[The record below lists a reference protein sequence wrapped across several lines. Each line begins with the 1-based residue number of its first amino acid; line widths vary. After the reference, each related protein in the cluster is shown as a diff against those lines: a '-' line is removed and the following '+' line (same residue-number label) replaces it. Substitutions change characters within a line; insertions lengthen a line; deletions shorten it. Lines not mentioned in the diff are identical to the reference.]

1 VEKDTGRGAPAS
13 FIQHLARSKKLDALL
28 DTLSE
33 ADARLLLNEWDY
45 WVQDAQRAPGGA
57 WRVWLLMAGRGFGK
71 TRIGAEWVRR
81 QAALHG
87 TARIA
92 LVGATMAEARAVMVE
107 GESGLLTISRGQ
119 PDEPRW
125 EPSLNRLRWPSGAC
139 AALYSAAEPDGLRG
153 PQHSHAWADEI
164 GKWGLDMAAWDNL
177 QFGLRLGLF
186 PRVVAS
192 TTPKPVPLLKRLI
205 GEAGVIVTRGRSRDN
220 RAHVSAQFMAA
231 VTDLYGGT
239 RLGRQEL
246 DGELIEELA
255 EPMWPRDL
263 IEACRAELP
272 ERQALGP
279 VVIGVDPPAG
289 RTGNA
294 CGIVAVAKGPCGRG
308 YVLAD
313 HSVAGAGPEGW
324 AAAVAGAA
332 AAHGAA
338 LVVAEANQGGAM
350 VESVL
355 RACDRALPLRLVHAK
370 VGKGARAGPV
380 AALFRSGKALL
391 GGRFPELEDELA
403 GFSLSESWTGAG
415 SPDRADAMVWALTEP
430 MLGRR
435 GEPSIRVL

>member
-1 VEKDTGRGAPAS
+1 VAEVEGRLTAAS
-13 FIQHLARSKKLDALL
+13 LIQHLALSEKKDALL
-28 DTLSE
+28 DLLSE
-33 ADARLLLNEWDY
+33 ADARLLLNSWEY
-45 WVQDAQRAPGGA
+45 WEQDAQRAPPGA
-57 WRVWLLMAGRGFGK
+57 WRTWLLMAGRGFGK

-81 QAALHG
+81 QARLHG

-107 GESGLLTISRGQ
+107 GESGVLTIARGQ

-125 EPSLNRLRWPSGAC
+125 EPSLGRLRWPSGAS
-139 AALYSAAEPDGLRG
+139 ATLYSAAEPDGLRG

-164 GKWGLDMAAWDNL
+164 GKWGADMATWDNL
-177 QFGLRLGLF
+177 QFGLRLGFL
-186 PRVVAS
+186 PRAVAT

-205 GEAGVIVTRGRSRDN
+205 GETGVIVTRGRSLDN
-220 RAHVSAQFMAA
+220 RAHVSANFLAA

-246 DGELIEELA
+246 NGELIEDLA

-263 IEACRAELP
+263 VEACRAEP
-272 ERQALGP
+272 PAPDALGR

-289 RTGNA
+289 RTGSS
-294 CGIVAVAKGPCGRG
+294 CGIVAAAVAPSGRG
-308 YVLAD
+308 FVLAD
-313 HSVAGAGPEGW
+313 HSVRGAGPEGW

-332 AAHGAA
+332 AAHRAA
-338 LVVAEANQGGAM
+338 LVIAEANQGGAM

-355 RACDRALPLRLVHAK
+355 KACDAALPLRLVHA
-370 VGKGARAGPV
+370 RASKAGRAEGV
-380 AALFRSGKALL
+380 AALFRAGKACFA
-391 GGRFPELEDELA
+391 GRFPELEDELA
-403 GFSLSESWTGAG
+403 GFSLSEGWTGAG
-415 SPDRADAMVWALTEP
+415 SPDRADAMVWALTEL